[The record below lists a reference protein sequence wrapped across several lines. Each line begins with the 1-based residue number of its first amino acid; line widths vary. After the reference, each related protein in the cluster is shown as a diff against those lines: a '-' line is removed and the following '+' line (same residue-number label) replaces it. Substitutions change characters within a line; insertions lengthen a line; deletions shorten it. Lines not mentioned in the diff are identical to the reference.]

1 MCSATAV
8 VVLACDHVASAA
20 MRLSEFWA
28 LMEQEFG
35 GPYGRTIAGGHAIH
49 AMGDK
54 TAVDAIEAGES
65 VRAVWLALCNDL
77 QIPEERRFP
86 ADRRRP

>member
-1 MCSATAV
+1 MGPVSGDRV
-8 VVLACDHVASAA
+8 ACAA

-35 GPYGRTIAGGHAIH
+35 GPYGRSIASGHAIH
-49 AMGDK
+49 AMEDQ
-54 TAVDAIEAGES
+54 TAVDAIDAGEP
-65 VRAVWLALCNDL
+65 VRQVWLALCDDL

-86 ADRRRP
+86 ADRRRV